1 MRRNN
6 FSTVGITSGNNVALT
21 DANALDLAASTVS
34 GTLNVTT
41 NGALTQ
47 SGALT
52 VAGVTT
58 LNAGAAN
65 NITLNNA
72 GNNFST
78 VGITS
83 GNNVALTDSNAL
95 DLAASTVS
103 GNLTVTAGGVLSQ
116 SGPLTVAGTA
126 SFDTTAAATLGS
138 VDLANGGALTLNTST
153 VGGNLTV
160 TTAVGDVTLP
170 AGQTLTVVGD
180 ATLTPAGN
188 VNLLGTTRIGGTQS
202 SVGGAGSSFVLGADT
217 NLNTLP
223 LPGTG
228 NITVNTTGTTA
239 TFAGAPLLPSAITL
253 NNAGNNFGGPV
264 SVTTAAPAFT
274 GTTTNTY
281 NLTQSAPVN
290 VNVGQN
296 LTVTDLGGTAGKRGN
311 ITLTNPANTFDQVN
325 FTGGNIAWAQT
336 GPVTIGSVSANAGT
350 TSTGTLSITAPG
362 PITQTGAI
370 TAAGATTL
378 AAGAANNITLN
389 NANDFT
395 GAVSVVSGN
404 NVALN
409 DINALVLGASTI
421 SGTLGVTTN
430 GALTQSGPADRDRHH
445 DPRRGRGEQYHLE

>member
-1 MRRNN
+1 MSANN
-6 FSTVGITSGNNVALT
+6 FSTVGITSGNNVLLT
-21 DANALDLAASTVS
+21 DANALDLAASTIS
-34 GTLNVTT
+34 GTLGVTT

-47 SGALT
+47 SGALN

-202 SVGGAGSSFVLGADT
+202 SVGGAGSSFVLGADASSI
-217 NLNTLP
+217 P
-223 LPGTG
+223 CRCP
-228 NITVNTTGTTA
+228 
-239 TFAGAPLLPSAITL
+239 
-253 NNAGNNFGGPV
+253 
-264 SVTTAAPAFT
+264 APA
-274 GTTTNTY
+274 
-281 NLTQSAPVN
+281 
-290 VNVGQN
+290 
-296 LTVTDLGGTAGKRGN
+296 
-311 ITLTNPANTFDQVN
+311 
-325 FTGGNIAWAQT
+325 
-336 GPVTIGSVSANAGT
+336 
-350 TSTGTLSITAPG
+350 TS
-362 PITQTGAI
+362 
-370 TAAGATTL
+370 
-378 AAGAANNITLN
+378 
-389 NANDFT
+389 
-395 GAVSVVSGN
+395 
-404 NVALN
+404 
-409 DINALVLGASTI
+409 
-421 SGTLGVTTN
+421 
-430 GALTQSGPADRDRHH
+430 R
-445 DPRRGRGEQYHLE
+445 